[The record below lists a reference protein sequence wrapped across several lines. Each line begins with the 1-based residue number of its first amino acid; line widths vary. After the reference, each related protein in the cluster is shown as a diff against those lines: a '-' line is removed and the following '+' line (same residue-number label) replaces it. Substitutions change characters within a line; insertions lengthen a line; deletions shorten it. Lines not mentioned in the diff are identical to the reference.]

1 MEFFRK
7 LKKKLDEGFLEEFL
21 EEARWVWAY
30 IRRYRGVVAIHI
42 ALSVLAIVLS
52 LGTSVA
58 VKYLIDAVTGYRA
71 DLLGRAAAAAAGMM
85 LGNVAAKSISSRIG
99 AIINIRV
106 HNEIQAEVFQRV
118 LETDWESLE
127 QYRSGDLLNRITGD
141 VSTVAGGVISFVP
154 SLISGV
160 LQFVGSLLIILYYDP
175 TMALLALIGVP
186 VSILSSRTLMGKMK
200 AYNKKMKNLGSDMM
214 SFYEDTLSNM
224 TSVKAFGITGLFG
237 RKMREIQKE
246 YRVEYLSFNRF
257 SVRISALM
265 SLIGMIVT
273 AACFGWGVYRLWLGA
288 ITYGSMTLFLRLAST
303 LGGAFS
309 ALIGLVPTAISV
321 STSAG
326 RIMALTDLEREAEE
340 PEESFRGRR
349 DLTVRLEH
357 VSFTYREGD
366 TVLRDVSFFAGD
378 GDLVALTGVS
388 GEGKTTILRML
399 LGLISPQTGSA
410 SLCSENGE
418 LPLSAATRS
427 AFSYVPQG
435 NSVFAGTV
443 ADNLRMVRPE
453 ATEEEL
459 WTVLRAACAEEF
471 VAAMPEG
478 LNSTVGGRSK
488 GLSEGQA
495 QRLAVARALLCGAPI
510 LLLDEATSAL
520 DEATEAA
527 MLQNLMSSGLVHT
540 CILVTHRPGAASFC
554 TRRYRLA
561 DGCLQET
568 AAASEAAE

>member
-1 MEFFRK
+1 MGFFRK
-7 LKKKLDEGFLEEFL
+7 VKKKLDEGFLEEFL
-21 EEARWVWAY
+21 EEARWVWVY
-30 IRRYRGVVAIHI
+30 IRRYRSVVAVHI
-42 ALSVLAIVLS
+42 GLSILAIVLS

-71 DLLGRAAAAAAGMM
+71 DLLGRAAAAAAGMA

-99 AIINIRV
+99 AVLNIRV
-106 HNEIQAEVFQRV
+106 HNEIQAETFQRV

-127 QYRSGDLLNRITGD
+127 QYRSGDLLSRITGD
-141 VSTVAGGVISFVP
+141 VSTVAGGVINFVP
-154 SLISGV
+154 RLISAV
-160 LQFVGSLLIILYYDP
+160 LQFVGALLIILYYDP

-186 VSILSSRTLMGKMK
+186 VSVLSSRALVGKMK
-200 AYNKKMKNLGSDMM
+200 DYNKKMKSLGSDMM
-214 SFYEDTLSNM
+214 SFYEDTLSNV

-237 RKMREIQKE
+237 RRMREIQKE
-246 YRVEYLSFNRF
+246 YRDEYLNFNRF
-257 SVRISALM
+257 SVTISAVM
-265 SLIGMIVT
+265 SLIGLIVT

-288 ITYGSMTLFLRLAST
+288 ITYGSMTMFLRLAST

-309 ALIGLVPTAISV
+309 ALIGLAPTAISV

-326 RIMALTDLEREAEE
+326 RIMALTGLVKEAEE
-340 PEESFRGRR
+340 TAQDYHGCR
-349 DLTVRLEH
+349 DLTVHLEH
-357 VSFTYREGD
+357 VSFSYMEGD
-366 TVLRDVSFFAGD
+366 TVLRDVSFSAGD
-378 GDLVALTGVS
+378 GDLVALSGVS

-399 LGLISPQTGSA
+399 LGLIYPKTGSA
-410 SLCSENGE
+410 VLCCGDGE

-435 NSVFAGTV
+435 NSVFSGTV

-453 ATEEEL
+453 ATDDEL
-459 WTVLRAACAEEF
+459 WAVLRAACAEEF
-471 VAAMPEG
+471 VSAMPEG
-478 LNSTVGGRSK
+478 LNSIVGGRSK

-520 DEATEAA
+520 DETTEAE
-527 MLQNLMSSGLVHT
+527 MLHNLMTGGLVQT

-554 TRRYRLA
+554 TRHYELS
-561 DGCLQET
+561 DGCLRET
-568 AAASEAAE
+568 AAASEDAE